1 MSEPCAQCDNQP
13 CVFDEFRENFIET
26 RAWSCLKDA
35 LLNDAHDRE
44 STDVHRN
51 LRRRL
56 YREFISMNGIATNRR
71 IKLPN
76 CVEKGIRSLYPSKVY
91 MGFKR
96 SYDDVDNVAVDMNG
110 EKVKGKKWIRTDEGS
125 YEVEIGD
132 SKKEEDSKEETSDD
146 INVEH

>member
-13 CVFDEFRENFIET
+13 CVFDEFREDFIET

-96 SYDDVDNVAVDMNG
+96 SYDDVDNVAVDING
-110 EKVKGKKWIRTDEGS
+110 GKVKGKKWVRTDEGS
-125 YEVEIGD
+125 YQVEAKA
-132 SKKEEDSKEETSDD
+132 SKQVEETKEETS
-146 INVEH
+146 

>member
-13 CVFDEFRENFIET
+13 CVFDEFREDFIET

-35 LLNDAHDRE
+35 LLDDACDVNN
-44 STDVHRN
+44 TDVHRN

-96 SYDDVDNVAVDMNG
+96 SYDDVDNEAVDING
-110 EKVKGKKWIRTDEGS
+110 GKVKGKKWVRTD
-125 YEVEIGD
+125 
-132 SKKEEDSKEETSDD
+132 
-146 INVEH
+146 

>member
-13 CVFDEFRENFIET
+13 CVFDEFREDFIET

-44 STDVHRN
+44 STDVHCN

-96 SYDDVDNVAVDMNG
+96 SYDDVDNEAVDING
-110 EKVKGKKWIRTDEGS
+110 GKVKGKKWVRTDEGS
-125 YEVEIGD
+125 YQVEAKA
-132 SKKEEDSKEETSDD
+132 SKQVEETKEETS
-146 INVEH
+146 

>member
-13 CVFDEFRENFIET
+13 CVFDEFREDFIET

-35 LLNDAHDRE
+35 LLDDACDANN
-44 STDVHRN
+44 TDVHRN

-96 SYDDVDNVAVDMNG
+96 SYDDVDNEAVDING
-110 EKVKGKKWIRTDEGS
+110 GKVKGKKWVRTDEGS
-125 YEVEIGD
+125 YQVEAKA
-132 SKKEEDSKEETSDD
+132 SKQVEETKEETS
-146 INVEH
+146 

>member
-13 CVFDEFRENFIET
+13 CVFDEFREDFIET

-44 STDVHRN
+44 STDVHCN

-96 SYDDVDNVAVDMNG
+96 SYDNVENEAVDING
-110 EKVKGKKWIRTDEGS
+110 GKVKGKKWVRTDEGS
-125 YEVEIGD
+125 YQVEAKA
-132 SKKEEDSKEETSDD
+132 SKQVEETKEEIS
-146 INVEH
+146 

>member
-96 SYDDVDNVAVDMNG
+96 SYDDVDNEAVDING
-110 EKVKGKKWIRTDEGS
+110 GKVKGKKWVRSDEGS
-125 YEVEIGD
+125 YQVEAKA
-132 SKKEEDSKEETSDD
+132 SKQVEETKEETS
-146 INVEH
+146 

>member
-13 CVFDEFRENFIET
+13 CVFDEFREDFIET

-35 LLNDAHDRE
+35 LLNDANDRK

-96 SYDDVDNVAVDMNG
+96 SYDDVDNEAVDING
-110 EKVKGKKWIRTDEGS
+110 GKVKGKKWVRTDS
-125 YEVEIGD
+125 NQVEVSV
-132 SKKEEDSKEETSDD
+132 SKEDEDNKEETS
-146 INVEH
+146 

>member
-13 CVFDEFRENFIET
+13 CVFDEFREDFIET

-35 LLNDAHDRE
+35 LLDDACDANN
-44 STDVHRN
+44 TDVHRN

-96 SYDDVDNVAVDMNG
+96 SYDDIDNEAVDING
-110 EKVKGKKWIRTDEGS
+110 GKVKGKKWVRTDEGS
-125 YEVEIGD
+125 YQVEAKA
-132 SKKEEDSKEETSDD
+132 SKKVEETKEKTS
-146 INVEH
+146 

>member
-13 CVFDEFRENFIET
+13 CVFDEFREDFIET

-96 SYDDVDNVAVDMNG
+96 SYDDIDNEAVDING
-110 EKVKGKKWIRTDEGS
+110 GKVKGKKWVRTDEGS
-125 YEVEIGD
+125 YQVEAKA
-132 SKKEEDSKEETSDD
+132 SKQVEETKEETS
-146 INVEH
+146 

>member
-13 CVFDEFRENFIET
+13 CVFDEFREDFIET

-35 LLNDAHDRE
+35 LLNDAHDRK
-44 STDVHRN
+44 STDVHCN

-56 YREFISMNGIATNRR
+56 YREFSSMNGIATNRR

-96 SYDDVDNVAVDMNG
+96 SYDNVDNVAVDMNG

-125 YEVEIGD
+125 YEVEVGD
-132 SKKEEDSKEETSDD
+132 SKKEEDSKEETSDA
-146 INVEH
+146 NVEH

>member
-13 CVFDEFRENFIET
+13 CVFDEFREDFIET

-56 YREFISMNGIATNRR
+56 YREFISMNGITTNRR

-96 SYDDVDNVAVDMNG
+96 SYDNIDNEAVDING
-110 EKVKGKKWIRTDEGS
+110 GKVKGKKWVRTDEGS
-125 YEVEIGD
+125 YQVEAKA
-132 SKKEEDSKEETSDD
+132 SKQVEETKEETS
-146 INVEH
+146 